1 MNDYHVIVRSTAG
14 LLESLRIAAPDA
26 AGASSRASRGGA
38 QVLACTPAAEPAA
51 RPGVALTRRAPGL
64 DLAAF
69 AHELAS
75 LLAAG
80 LSVLQSL
87 QTLATAAHGS
97 AVGSDLA
104 LVAQR
109 VTEGLTL
116 SAAMDL
122 QGARFPALLVAT
134 IRASEQ
140 TGNLAEALQR
150 YAEHQQRV
158 RALRDKVVGAAIY
171 PALLLV
177 LGSSVVLFLLLVVVP
192 RFATLIE
199 STRQELPWTSKLL
212 MSWGHGVADH
222 QLPAVLLVSGLLIA
236 LGLGARQL
244 VRSGGRAS
252 WVQALPILG
261 PLIREFRHTQLY
273 RTTGM
278 LVQGGIPLPKAL
290 SLCDMLLSHDD
301 RSRLLRAL
309 ELIREGLT
317 LSDALQDTGIADPV
331 STGMLS
337 VAERSGD
344 LAAIL
349 ERIALFKESRLQR
362 SVDWASRLVE
372 PALMVVIGLVIG
384 AIVVL
389 MYLPIFDLASS
400 LQ

>member
-1 MNDYHVIVRSTAG
+1 
-14 LLESLRIAAPDA
+14 
-26 AGASSRASRGGA
+26 
-38 QVLACTPAAEPAA
+38 
-51 RPGVALTRRAPGL
+51 
-64 DLAAF
+64 
-69 AHELAS
+69 
-75 LLAAG
+75 
-80 LSVLQSL
+80 
-87 QTLATAAHGS
+87 
-97 AVGSDLA
+97 
-104 LVAQR
+104 
-109 VTEGLTL
+109 
-116 SAAMDL
+116 
-122 QGARFPALLVAT
+122 
-134 IRASEQ
+134 
-140 TGNLAEALQR
+140 
-150 YAEHQQRV
+150 
-158 RALRDKVVGAAIY
+158 
-171 PALLLV
+171 
-177 LGSSVVLFLLLVVVP
+177 
-192 RFATLIE
+192 
-199 STRQELPWTSKLL
+199 
-212 MSWGHGVADH
+212 
-222 QLPAVLLVSGLLIA
+222 VLLVSGLLIA

-309 ELIREGLT
+309 ELIREGQT

-349 ERIALFKESRLQR
+349 ERIAHFKESRLQR